1 MTKQSYEQKINL
13 MLEQNE
19 SFINDQA
26 SGVCL
31 LN

>member
-13 MLEQNE
+13 ILEQHE

-26 SGVCL
+26 SGVYR

>member
-13 MLEQNE
+13 MSEQNE

-26 SGVCL
+26 SGVYL

>member
-13 MLEQNE
+13 MPEQNA
-19 SFINDQA
+19 SFNNDQA
-26 SGVCL
+26 SGVYL